1 MELNKILSDG
11 RWGDM
16 AALVNAN
23 FEKIKVELMKLRFS
37 SILTFCKGYFSTEAR
52 LVAKYPKGKT
62 GEYAFVGTPWPGTV
76 WEWID
81 TEWVDTG
88 VAPQLGDSVF
98 MELLKRHIDNKT
110 ILWDDTKKYIY
121 SLGGGGGSTF
131 AITVSMDASSI
142 GKCKVEATGD
152 VVSVVP
158 SSDGGGCVVAGTLG
172 GTVKVKMIPDT
183 GYEIA
188 AVKVDNESKG
198 AVSEYVFNKLSA
210 NHSMS
215 VRVSVIDE
223 VATDFLVRSDLPGS
237 YYSST
242 QDALDAVVAAY
253 PDGLTRDVTISC
265 VKGATEKRRWG
276 TFVAELSNWNQD
288 SMFTLTIDGAD
299 KLVYDGKS
307 LGGLIFQN
315 VDNIVLK
322 NFRIRNFANL
332 VEEYSPD
339 NIDALLYKGRKS
351 KYARNLYVYNCH
363 FDGTSTVPTEMA
375 KSSIR
380 CMNAENVYINDCRLE
395 KNYGNTFSFSDCSFV
410 SLIKNTV
417 GVEFSTDKVSH
428 PSVLDIS
435 NAYEF
440 NLEDNE
446 ISGNVRENYI
456 GLVNVLR
463 FFCRRNKFMNGG
475 GSAIAMES
483 QDGMQEVVIE
493 SNLFAGML
501 NEPIY
506 SWTKQCVGLCK
517 IDKLCVL
524 NNTFYMSGNHYD
536 QYTLRYGDIGTLD
549 LYNNIMISLN
559 TDKPVRGFWFN
570 DVKTLNSGNNLYQF
584 KATDGVSKDPML
596 IVINT
601 KGVTDA
607 VSIGA
612 SVGNRLNLLQDAG
625 FEANSNLV
633 PLGTPL
639 LNIQSGGSDYRMK
652 EGLPYYSDAGHL
664 PAVDIDYRA
673 SVASPNTVGCYNSSG
688 TAVAETGDATAGY
701 TGVDYDRTAV
711 FTNAAQYA
719 AFADSV
725 LVLKHKTLDRSRFVK
740 YSIQGTQHKYLVL
753 GRYGLI
759 NIMPELTASGEYQA
773 DELYTINIE

>member
-1 MELNKILSDG
+1 MGLNIEKKSGDTFSAEELNRIVAAIDG
-11 RWGDM
+11 LTD
-16 AALVNAN
+16 
-23 FEKIKVELMKLRFS
+23 RFS
-37 SILTFCKGYFSTEAR
+37 DYIRQY
-52 LVAKYPKGKT
+52 
-62 GEYAFVGTPWPGTV
+62 
-76 WEWID
+76 
-81 TEWVDTG
+81 
-88 VAPQLGDSVF
+88 
-98 MELLKRHIDNKT
+98 IDNETIFWDEERQVLRAVGGTFKT
-110 ILWDDTKKYIY
+110 FTIVVNIAPDDIDKC
-121 SLGGGGGSTF
+121 
-131 AITVSMDASSI
+131 TV
-142 GKCKVEATGD
+142 KATGD
-152 VVSVVP
+152 VVRMTT
-158 SSDGGGCVVAGTLG
+158 SDGVYTIVGNTGGSV
-172 GTVKVKMIPDT
+172 TVHIVPKD
-183 GYEIA
+183 GYL
-188 AVKVDNESKG
+188 VHKLMVDGVSKISL
-198 AVSEYVFNKLSA
+198 SEYQFAELSA
-210 NHSMS
+210 NHTVAVVME
-215 VRVSVIDE
+215 E
-223 VATDFLVRSDLPGS
+223 VNPTDYLVRSDLPGI

-242 QDALDAVVAAY
+242 QDALDAVKAAY

-639 LNIQSGGSDYRMK
+639 LNIQSGGSDYRMM

-759 NIMPELTASGEYQA
+759 NIMPELTAAGEYQA
-773 DELYTINIE
+773 DELYTIDIE